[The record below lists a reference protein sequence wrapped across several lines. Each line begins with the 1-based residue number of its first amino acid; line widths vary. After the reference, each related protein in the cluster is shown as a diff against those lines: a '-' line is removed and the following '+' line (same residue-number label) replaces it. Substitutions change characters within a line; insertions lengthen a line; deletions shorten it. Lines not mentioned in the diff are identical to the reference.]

1 MKKIFSIILIQA
13 LMLTSLGVYAA
24 KKKTDDV
31 RVTVTF
37 LVMMDRDTNAKISK
51 ALKAQDGIINSK
63 IDTQKQEVVITF
75 DGKKNTV
82 SNLQQM
88 FKENGYTAQALETG
102 CFGSPEG
109 CLNAVHYIENT
120 MP

>member
-1 MKKIFSIILIQA
+1 MKLKTLILA
-13 LMLTSLGVYAA
+13 LLIALCGTISA
-24 KKKTDDV
+24 KSKKTDDV
-31 RVTVTF
+31 KVTVTF

-82 SNLQQM
+82 SNLQRM
-88 FKENGYTAQALETG
+88 FADNGYTAQALETG

-109 CLNAVHYIENT
+109 CLNAVHYTTNT

>member
-1 MKKIFSIILIQA
+1 
-13 LMLTSLGVYAA
+13 MLTSFGVYAA

-37 LVMMDRDTNAKISK
+37 LVMMDRDTNSKISK
-51 ALKAQDGIINSK
+51 ALKAQDGIISSK

-82 SNLQQM
+82 SNLQRM
-88 FKENGYTAQALETG
+88 FAENGYTAQALETG

-109 CLNAVHYIENT
+109 CLNAVHYTTNT

>member
-1 MKKIFSIILIQA
+1 MKLKVLILALLITFCGSIC
-13 LMLTSLGVYAA
+13 A
-24 KKKTDDV
+24 KSKKTDDV
-31 RVTVTF
+31 KVTVTF
-37 LVMMDRDTNAKISK
+37 LVMMDHDTNAKISK

>member
-1 MKKIFSIILIQA
+1 MKQTILLLIIA
-13 LMLTSLGVYAA
+13 LLTSLGTYAA
-24 KKKTDDV
+24 KSKKSDDV
-31 RVTVTF
+31 KVTVTF
-37 LVMMDRDTNAKISK
+37 LVMMDRDANSKITK
-51 ALKAQDGIINSK
+51 ALKDQSGILSSK

-82 SNLQQM
+82 SNLQRM

-109 CLNAVHYIENT
+109 CLNAVHYTTNT